1 MAESPITARAQDF
14 AAWYQDVVLQ
24 GDMAEPAEIV
34 KGCMVIK
41 PNGYAVW
48 EVLQRELDKRFK
60 ATSHQNVYFPL
71 LIPQSFLQKEAEHVE
86 GFSPELAVVTIA
98 GGKELEEPYVIRP
111 TSETIIGHFF
121 AKWIQSWRDLPMLL
135 NQWANVI
142 RWELRTRMF
151 LRTTE
156 FLWQEG
162 HTAHSTHEEALE
174 EVLRM
179 LDLYADVAEDV
190 MAMPVIKGVKTRAEK
205 FAGALRSYSIEAMMQ
220 NGLALQA
227 GTSHDLGQN
236 FGKAFDVQFQSKEGQ
251 LDYVWQTSWG
261 VSTRLIGGLI
271 MTHSDD
277 KGLVLPPKLA
287 PIKTVL
293 VPIYRKDEESAQ
305 VLEAAHRIARKSA
318 RRWTIA
324 TDNRRARSSSTG
336 SGAACPSCSNWA
348 RAISPAARSCSSAAT
363 PAPRS
368 PSTSPRSPANYRET
382 LADIQTST
390 VHARQGAPEG
400 QHRAGEFHR
409 GSRIDPEG
417 RHRGK
422 GRRQIR
428 HGAHQGR
435 SHLRRPPEGIQSH
448 RPQHSA
454 GGRVRRAGQVH
465 RHRRDRAA
473 ARRHRQV
480 VLTSQNRKL
489 KSPVIVKPSVAAI
502 LRVRQEEARRR
513 AQPET
518 APAIQR
524 RGGAAREVAAPTAS
538 SLAMLKGLIRIADRV
553 ALEQARRRRRTVPPA
568 PQTRGAM
575 KRTPNG
581 IQM

>member
-48 EVLQRELDKRFK
+48 EVLQRELDQRFK
-60 ATSHQNVYFPL
+60 ASNHQNVYFPL
-71 LIPQSFLQKEAEHVE
+71 LIPQSFLRKEAEHVE

-111 TSETIIGHFF
+111 TSETIVGHFF
-121 AKWIQSWRDLPMLL
+121 AKWIHSWRDLPMLL
-135 NQWANVI
+135 NQWAIVV

-162 HTAHSTHEEALE
+162 HTAHSGHDEAVE
-174 EVLRM
+174 EVLRI
-179 LDLYADVAEDV
+179 LDLYAEVAEDI

-251 LDYVWQTSWG
+251 LEYVWQTSWG

-287 PIKTVL
+287 PIPTVL
-293 VPIYRKDEESAQ
+293 VPIYRKDEERAQ
-305 VLEAAHRIARKSA
+305 VLEAAHRIAKEVGAKVDDRDGQSPGAKFFHWE
-318 RRWTIA
+318 RRGVPTVLELGPRDLASGKIVLK
-324 TDNRRARSSSTG
+324 RRDTG
-336 SGAACPSCSNWA
+336 TKEPVDQTALAGKLTA
-348 RAISPAARSCSSAAT
+348 
-363 PAPRS
+363 
-368 PSTSPRSPANYRET
+368 T
-382 LADIQTST
+382 LADIQSSLFTRAKERMKANT
-390 VHARQGAPEG
+390 VLANSIAEV
-400 QHRAGEFHR
+400 E
-409 GSRIDPEG
+409 
-417 RHRGK
+417 
-422 GRRQIR
+422 
-428 HGAHQGR
+428 
-435 SHLRRPPEGIQSH
+435 
-448 RPQHSA
+448 
-454 GGRVRRAGQVH
+454 
-465 RHRRDRAA
+465 
-473 ARRHRQV
+473 
-480 VLTSQNRKL
+480 
-489 KSPVIVKPSVAAI
+489 AI
-502 LRVRQEEARRR
+502 LRDATAEKGGGKFVMAHIKDDPICDARLKEFKATVRNIPLVDEYDGAGKCIVTGETVERR
-513 AQPET
+513 A
-518 APAIQR
+518 
-524 RGGAAREVAAPTAS
+524 V
-538 SLAMLKGLIRIADRV
+538 IAK
-553 ALEQARRRRRTVPPA
+553 AY
-568 PQTRGAM
+568 
-575 KRTPNG
+575 
-581 IQM
+581 